1 MIKKVSA
8 NIFSAVLA
16 LTVTVVFFLWVFS
29 EDDASGILLDNSGAA
44 SPEWYWQNAS
54 FWNFDI
60 EGRLQQEATAS
71 DAKYF
76 SDEDIIYLTDPRI
89 TTHSA
94 TESPWYTR
102 SERGQVRD
110 DNDIIELA
118 DNVQIRKGDGEI
130 NIHTEQLVLTRS
142 KDMAETDA
150 PISIIG
156 DTGRTDAVGMRAWL
170 TLEKIELLSKVKT
183 IHEPK

>member
-8 NIFSAVLA
+8 NIFSAALA
-16 LTVTVVFFLWVFS
+16 LTATVAFFLWVFS
-29 EDDASGILLDNSGAA
+29 DDDASGVLLDDSGAP

-54 FWNFDI
+54 FWNFDL

-71 DAKYF
+71 DASYF
-76 SDEDIIYLTDPRI
+76 SEEDIIYLTDPRV
-89 TTHSA
+89 TTHSGS
-94 TESPWYTR
+94 ESPWYTR
-102 SERGQVRD
+102 SERGQVREE
-110 DNDIIELA
+110 NDIIELTQ
-118 DNVQIRKGDGEI
+118 DVQIRKGDGEI
-130 NIHTEQLVLTRS
+130 TISTERLVLTRS

-170 TLEKIELLSKVKT
+170 KLEKIELLSKVKT

>member
-8 NIFSAVLA
+8 NIFSAALA
-16 LTVTVVFFLWVFS
+16 LAATVAFFLWVFS
-29 EDDASGILLDNSGAA
+29 DDDASGIQQDNSGAA

-54 FWNFDI
+54 FWNYDL

-76 SDEDIIYLTDPRI
+76 GEEDIIYLTDPRI
-89 TTHSA
+89 TTHSDS
-94 TESPWYTR
+94 ESPWYTR
-102 SERGQVRD
+102 SERGQVRHKH
-110 DNDIIELA
+110 DIIELSQ
-118 DNVQIRKGDGEI
+118 DVQIRKGDGEI
-130 NIHTEQLVLTRS
+130 DIRTERLVLTRS

-156 DTGRTDAVGMRAWL
+156 DTGRTDAVGMRAFL
-170 TLEKIELLSKVKT
+170 KQEKIELLSKVKT
-183 IHEPK
+183 IHEPE